1 MNLHKSRSKE
11 IEVKQKGTNKS
22 ANLSNCLKLVF
33 ELMLEPKTQY
43 LFSEFRASEF
53 DSLYQEISQKLEISK
68 EQLNVLYLIMREE
81 LEKEG

>member
-1 MNLHKSRSKE
+1 MHKSRSKE

-22 ANLSNCLKLVF
+22 VNLSNCLKLVL

-53 DSLYQEISQKLEISK
+53 DELYQEISQVFEISK
-68 EQLNVLYLIMREE
+68 EQLNALYLIIRE
-81 LEKEG
+81 